1 MQGEW
6 KVTSNYVPG
15 AGKYY
20 QAYRL
25 RDKDDIDN
33 SGNREY
39 SGDVFADKAAAQ
51 AYVDSLNEIEKA

>member
-1 MQGEW
+1 MQSEW

-25 RDKDDIDN
+25 RDKDDIDH

-51 AYVDSLNEIEKA
+51 AYADSLNGKEKA

>member
-1 MQGEW
+1 MQGER

-25 RDKDDIDN
+25 RDKDGIDH

-51 AYVDSLNEIEKA
+51 AYVESLNEIEKA

>member
-25 RDKDDIDN
+25 RDKDGIDH

-51 AYVDSLNEIEKA
+51 EYVESMNEIEKA

>member
-1 MQGEW
+1 MQSEW
-6 KVTSNYVPG
+6 KVTCNYVPG

-25 RDKDDIDN
+25 RDKDGIDH

-39 SGDVFADKAAAQ
+39 SGDVFAGE
-51 AYVDSLNEIEKA
+51 V